1 MITSWKCS
9 CGNENSITLRYCPSC
24 SREISSDFISQ
35 ITGEEFKWAK
45 ATLAK
50 ENREKRLMRAST
62 RHAVLSNTTSLG
74 VIGTI
79 LLLAF
84 VLYLWWCT
92 SLGLDPKRIAI
103 RNGDLLLERIIDI
116 FYIFGRRS
124 FILIRDKIM
133 QIIEGI
139 GRLLNGQES
148 KANSLYSSY
157 QLFAQ
162 KIGDLL
168 SKVIK

>member
-1 MITSWKCS
+1 M
-9 CGNENSITLRYCPSC
+9 
-24 SREISSDFISQ
+24 
-35 ITGEEFKWAK
+35 
-45 ATLAK
+45 
-50 ENREKRLMRAST
+50 
-62 RHAVLSNTTSLG
+62 
-74 VIGTI
+74 
-79 LLLAF
+79 
-84 VLYLWWCT
+84 
-92 SLGLDPKRIAI
+92 GLDPKRIAI